1 MGTEMPRPRY
11 HALLSLGLA
20 LLVVRRSRR
29 WRDAL
34 PVLVAGVLVDLDHL
48 VDLGVNRRA
57 GGVRYLI
64 LPLHAW
70 EWVLGLLVRT
80 SRLRRGL
87 AGGLAVHLA
96 LDQLNSV
103 IRHPLFYWITVRAAY
118 RFRAEAPLVFPER
131 LRAGARWMQQS
142 PLDWF

>member
-1 MGTEMPRPRY
+1 MGAEMPRPRY

-29 WRDAL
+29 WQDAL

-48 VDLGVNRRA
+48 VDLAVNRRA
-57 GGVRYLI
+57 GDVRYLI

-70 EWVLGLLVRT
+70 EWVLGLLVRA

-118 RFRAEAPLVFPER
+118 RFRAETPLVFPDR